1 MNIFFSLEKKEN
13 LYQEH
18 LTENLPMS
26 LMFSKNISS
35 FFKEGIFCF
44 YTGFFYY
51 YFIMQMHYKIKSAV
65 KGKIRNSSLEALGEV
80 AQERRTSKQ
89 DSQGLR

>member
-1 MNIFFSLEKKEN
+1 
-13 LYQEH
+13 
-18 LTENLPMS
+18 
-26 LMFSKNISS
+26 
-35 FFKEGIFCF
+35 
-44 YTGFFYY
+44 
-51 YFIMQMHYKIKSAV
+51 MHYKIKSAV